1 MNGFEAAEARVALT
15 CARHPAF
22 PREPAV
28 VIRLIKHLYKRTQD
42 QANQVL
48 RPWGV
53 NHTEYTV
60 LMMLFGSENYSLSPS
75 ELADAAMEKS
85 TNITRLTDGLC
96 ARDLIARHV
105 DEGDRR
111 RVRLTLTPDGLAMI
125 DAFLPAIG
133 EMLARQ
139 TRTVPAGNLSQLE
152 TLLKRFLE
160 SVERG

>member
-22 PREPAV
+22 RRTPAV

-48 RPWGV
+48 RPWGI

-60 LMMLFGSENYSLSPS
+60 LMMLFGSEDYRLGPS

-96 ARDLIARHV
+96 TRGLIARHV

-139 TRTVPAGNLSQLE
+139 TRTIAADDLSQLE
-152 TLLKRFLE
+152 SLLKHFLD
-160 SVERG
+160 SVEHG